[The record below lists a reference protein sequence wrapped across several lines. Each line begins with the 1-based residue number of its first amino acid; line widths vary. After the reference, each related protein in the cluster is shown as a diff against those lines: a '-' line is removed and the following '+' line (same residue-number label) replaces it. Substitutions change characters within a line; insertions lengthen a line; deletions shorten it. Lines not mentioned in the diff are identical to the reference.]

1 MQAWTYWPLKL
12 FTLSGPALA
21 AGTGERETM
30 WHRGMCGYGG
40 AVDMY
45 LKALSPPP
53 ARYRDSGAARRTRSH
68 TARRPT
74 GLSTRW
80 TVKQRTHTT
89 QFLSRHQCLHQ
100 FHTSVIISVICAIK
114 KFSSGSQFDS
124 ADKRYTFIYMK
135 FIDVVENIKDK
146 P

>member
-1 MQAWTYWPLKL
+1 MVNSETENTY
-12 FTLSGPALA
+12 
-21 AGTGERETM
+21 
-30 WHRGMCGYGG
+30 
-40 AVDMY
+40 D
-45 LKALSPPP
+45 
-53 ARYRDSGAARRTRSH
+53 
-68 TARRPT
+68 
-74 GLSTRW
+74 
-80 TVKQRTHTT
+80 TVS
-89 QFLSRHQCLHQ
+89 LSRHQCLHQ